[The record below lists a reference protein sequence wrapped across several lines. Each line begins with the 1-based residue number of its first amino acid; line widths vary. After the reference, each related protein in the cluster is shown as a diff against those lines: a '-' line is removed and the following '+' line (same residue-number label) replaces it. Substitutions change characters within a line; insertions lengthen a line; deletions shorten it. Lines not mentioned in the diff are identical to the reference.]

1 MQAGKEFQE
10 FLQSVITRAHK
21 MEHEYYTPEHFLYE
35 ALKSEDYSEF
45 FNKIG
50 INKEKVI
57 NLLDKYFK
65 TKLDKVDDTSKVPEA
80 SDQFDTCIAE
90 ATENAQN
97 LGKEELDVYD
107 VLYAIMKN
115 EDTYSFAAVSMNGLD
130 EDMLDA
136 EYENTVEEEDED
148 EYDEEEDEDDEEVG
162 ASRMIGMVM
171 GSMLGAP
178 MPGPS
183 SRGNKKKKDPHPALT
198 KFSIDLT
205 QEARDG
211 KLMPI
216 IGRDKELESTIQTLC
231 RKTKN
236 NPVYVGDPG
245 VGKTAVVEAL
255 AQEIVAGNVPDA
267 IKDHTIFSIE
277 MGSLVAG
284 TQYRGQFEQRIK
296 AIVDEAK
303 KIKNCILFIDEV
315 HTVVGAGGGSNGAMD
330 AANIL
335 KPALARGQ
343 IKVIGA
349 TTYDEY
355 KKVFE
360 KDKALARRFQK
371 VEILEPTRDD
381 SLKIIEGIAPKYEDF
396 HGITYD
402 DDALVSAVD
411 LSIKYIT
418 DRKLPDKAID
428 VIDEAGSYAKIHNA
442 KIVGTDIIKMV
453 TSKISKVPLETMS
466 QSESDK
472 LKSLNTSVKAKIFGQ
487 DEAVD
492 SLIKA
497 IKKAKAGFKNPDKP
511 DASFLFVGPTGVG
524 KTELCKV
531 ISEELNEKLLR
542 FDMSEYQEEN
552 SVSKLIGS
560 SAGYVGYEE
569 GGILTEA
576 VRKDPHSIILL
587 DEIEKAH
594 RKVYNMFLQIMDYGT
609 LTDNQG
615 RKIDF
620 RNTILIMTSN
630 VGATAAAEHKSVGF
644 GTSDMD
650 MSSEIYTAEINKTFP
665 PEFRNRL
672 DGILMFNSLSEE
684 TAISIVKAEVNKV
697 VKRMEE
703 KGITLNVSDAAIDL
717 IMKKGYSKEFGGR
730 NIAKTAE
737 NLLAEPLIDE
747 ILFGNLK
754 NGGTVNADVKDD
766 KIVFNDGTASAKKVK
781 KHVLVEA

>member
-1 MQAGKEFQE
+1 MQASKEFQE
-10 FLQSVITRAHK
+10 FLQSVVTRAHK

-35 ALKSEDYSEF
+35 ALKSADYSDF
-45 FNKIG
+45 FDKIG
-50 INKEKVI
+50 INKEKVT
-57 NLLDKYFK
+57 NLLEKYFK

-80 SDQFDTCIAE
+80 SDQFDTCISE
-90 ATENAQN
+90 ATEYAQN
-97 LGKEELDVYD
+97 AGKEELDVYD
-107 VLYAIMKN
+107 VLYAILKN
-115 EDTYSFAAVSMNGLD
+115 TDTYSFAAASMNGLD
-130 EDMLDA
+130 DAMLDA
-136 EYENTVEEEDED
+136 EYEDSVEVEDEEYED
-148 EYDEEEDEDDEEVG
+148 EMEDEDDEDGSPSQVF
-162 ASRMIGMVM
+162 GMVM
-171 GSMLGAP
+171 GRMLGAP

-205 QEARDG
+205 QEAKDG

-284 TQYRGQFEQRIK
+284 TQYRGQFEQRVK

-303 KIKNCILFIDEV
+303 QIKKCILFIDEV
-315 HTVVGAGGGSNGAMD
+315 HTVVGAGAGSGGSMD

-371 VEILEPTRDD
+371 VEILEPSRDD
-381 SLKIIEGIAPKYEDF
+381 SLKIIEGIAPKYEAF

-442 KIVGTDIIKMV
+442 KIVGNDIIKMV
-453 TSKISKVPLETMS
+453 TAKISKVPLETMS

-472 LKSLNTSVKAKIFGQ
+472 LQGLNDTVKSKIFGQ
-487 DEAVD
+487 DKAVD

-531 ISEELNEKLLR
+531 ISNELNEKLLR

-552 SVSKLIGS
+552 SVAKLIGS

-644 GTSDMD
+644 GTSDND
-650 MSSEIYTAEINKTFP
+650 MSDEIYTAEINKTFP

-672 DGILMFNSLSEE
+672 DGILMFNSLSKEN
-684 TAISIVKAEVNKV
+684 ALDIVRAEVKKIA
-697 VKRMEE
+697 KRMEE
-703 KGITLNVSDAAIDL
+703 KNITLTVSDDAINL
-717 IMKKGYSKEFGGR
+717 IMEQGYSKEFGGR

-754 NGGTVNADVKDD
+754 NGGAVSASVKDE
-766 KIVFNDGTASAKKVK
+766 KIVFNDTKASAKKAK
-781 KHVLVEA
+781 KVELVEA